1 MGLKETVK
9 RLEGR
14 VASLAMTGETGEL
27 RCAEL
32 MRRIEALRGQA
43 EHDPEARER
52 LIAVNSLLAKA
63 AARRRDAANGHVGL
77 PRELAG

>member
-1 MGLKETVK
+1 MRLDERLK

-14 VASLAMTGETGEL
+14 VASLAITGETVEL

-32 MRRIEALRGQA
+32 MRCIEALRGQA

-63 AARRRDAANGHVGL
+63 AARRRDAANGASG
-77 PRELAG
+77 AT

>member
-1 MGLKETVK
+1 MRLDERLK

-14 VASLAMTGETGEL
+14 VASLAITGETVEL
-27 RCAEL
+27 TDAEW

-77 PRELAG
+77 PGELAR

>member
-1 MGLKETVK
+1 MRLDKRLK

-14 VASLAMTGETGEL
+14 VASLAITGETVEL

-52 LIAVNSLLAKA
+52 LSAVNSLLAKA
-63 AARRRDAANGHVGL
+63 AARRRDAANGQVGL
-77 PRELAG
+77 PSELAR